1 MYLWGQ
7 GKVYIGNRDA
17 LGNPQDLRWVGSAPE
32 LKLGFSV
39 EYLEHKEAYT
49 GQSQTDLKLVKGKS
63 TTLSFTLDDFKK
75 ENLALALYGTANT
88 VAASTAITGEVLGG
102 TPAITTL
109 VVGQVYVAAKRNGSA
124 VVVKDSTG
132 TPKTLTLH
140 TNYALDAYSM
150 TIELLDVTTGGPFVG
165 PLKVDYTPGGATELA
180 LFNCAATDKF
190 IRFSG
195 MNMADSAKLFTV
207 DLYKCSL
214 DPTKE
219 FSMIGEDLATLALEG
234 AALIDLLKP
243 TSGLLGQFGAIY
255 QQQ

>member
-1 MYLWGQ
+1 
-7 GKVYIGNRDA
+7 
-17 LGNPQDLRWVGSAPE
+17 
-32 LKLGFSV
+32 
-39 EYLEHKEAYT
+39 
-49 GQSQTDLKLVKGKS
+49 
-63 TTLSFTLDDFKK
+63 
-75 ENLALALYGTANT
+75 
-88 VAASTAITGEVLGG
+88 
-102 TPAITTL
+102 
-109 VVGQVYVAAKRNGSA
+109 VAAKRNGSA

-132 TPKTLTLH
+132 TPNTLVLN
-140 TNYALDAYSM
+140 TNYTLDAYSM
-150 TIELLDVTTGGPFVG
+150 TIELLDVTTGGPYVG

-190 IRFSG
+190 IRFAG

-219 FSMIGEDLATLALEG
+219 ISFIGEDLATLALEG